1 MMVTP
6 VARQQSSRLSPS
18 PLHPE
23 RDATCPLDQAAEFLL
38 SIPAEEAVLLKQTR
52 EFHSFLRSLERL
64 KQAHQRI
71 TPAPSPQQHQQDAS
85 CMFPND
91 HGSTTSAA
99 DEWIPHLTPEDS
111 NTSTSSGMIVETAPF
126 DEKSFLQTDASD
138 DVLHRIMDYLESC
151 DLVRAGTTCRRYHHL
166 IHRHVERKCPAKMR
180 QRQLSNTMQLL
191 RCAEQ
196 MDGVAAQQPSGAA
209 AVVPHVPFPLLLPN
223 RRIVVTECGDFE
235 YNGVYFCTGCNGNGF
250 VFTKPRSPRRR
261 VPDGGV
267 RHDDDDARHHQP
279 GELLRCVIA
288 KRFSEAV
295 RMYGIV

>member
-1 MMVTP
+1 MVTM
-6 VARQQSSRLSPS
+6 VARQQSSRLSPP

-23 RDATCPLDQAAEFLL
+23 RDATCPLDQAAQFLL

-71 TPAPSPQQHQQDAS
+71 TPSPSPPHNNNKMLLVCFQTTTAVPQQWTNGSHTSLQRTPPTPPAS
-85 CMFPND
+85 SM
-91 HGSTTSAA
+91 
-99 DEWIPHLTPEDS
+99 
-111 NTSTSSGMIVETAPF
+111 MVETAPF

-166 IHRHVERKCPAKMR
+166 IHRHVERKCPPKMR

-196 MDGVAAQQPSGAA
+196 MDGVAAQQPVELRRSFRTFPFHCCCPTGASWSPSVGTLNTTVFTFARA
-209 AVVPHVPFPLLLPN
+209 ATAMDLSLPN
-223 RRIVVTECGDFE
+223 RDRPID
-235 YNGVYFCTGCNGNGF
+235 GCRMTCATMMNMM
-250 VFTKPRSPRRR
+250 RR
-261 VPDGGV
+261 VTN
-267 RHDDDDARHHQP
+267 R
-279 GELLRCVIA
+279 ESSC
-288 KRFSEAV
+288 AV
-295 RMYGIV
+295 